1 MTHKHFRQD
10 RLRDQVVWITGAS
23 SGIGEALA
31 KQFAAQGA
39 QVVLSARRAEQLE
52 RVRAQLLHPER
63 HVILP
68 LDVTDYAGLADVY
81 AQVLA
86 QTGRV
91 DCLINNAGV
100 SQRALIC
107 DTTDETDRK
116 LMEID
121 YFAPV
126 ALTRLVLPQLLKQGS
141 GQVVFISSV
150 AGLLGTQ
157 YRASYAAAKGA
168 IHLWANSLRAEL
180 ADQGLRVSVIF
191 PGFVKTNVSV
201 AALTGSGAAL
211 GSMDE
216 AQASAMSAD
225 EFAKQA
231 IQALQAGHDYIV
243 IGGLKEKVGVWLSRL
258 APALMYKMIRK
269 SKVR

>member
-1 MTHKHFRQD
+1 METHNG
-10 RLRDQVVWITGAS
+10 QVIWITGAS

-31 KQFAAQGA
+31 KQFAKRGA
-39 QVVLSARRAEQLE
+39 QVVLSARRKEELE
-52 RVRAQLLHPER
+52 RVAAQLANPDQHLI
-63 HVILP
+63 VP
-68 LDVTDYAGLADVY
+68 LDVTDYTSLSKAYNEVI
-81 AQVLA
+81 QKK
-86 QTGRV
+86 GRL

-100 SQRALIC
+100 SQRALVC
-107 DTTDETDRK
+107 DTTEQTDRQI
-116 LMEID
+116 MEID

-126 ALTRLVLPQLLKQGS
+126 ALTRVVLPEMLKHGK

-168 IHLWANSLRAEL
+168 VHLWANSLRAEL

-201 AALTGSGAAL
+201 AALTGNGEQL

-216 AQASAMSAD
+216 AQANAMSSD
-225 EFAKQA
+225 EFAEQA
-231 IQALQAGHDYIV
+231 VQALLAGRDYIV

-258 APALMYKMIRK
+258 YPPLMYRMIRS